1 MMPEP
6 ATIAASTAN
15 ATTDYRPAPGRFD
28 ALVDA
33 KGQPRP
39 GWALLLRELAALDP
53 AEHAGQVAAARRL
66 IRENGVTYNVYDEAE
81 GEARPWELDLVPYII
96 DAREWASLEAGLIQR
111 ARLADAIL
119 ADVYGARRLNAQG
132 LLPPHLVEGHPQFL
146 RPLIG
151 TTPPGGVRVH
161 LYAADLARA
170 PDGRWIVL
178 AERADAPA
186 GAGYALENRIVVSQ
200 AFPDLFRDLGV
211 HRVAQFF
218 NAFRESVLGLSSQ
231 SQPRGVLL
239 SPGPYNEAYF
249 EHAYLARYLGLTLV
263 EGDDLAVRE
272 GGVFLKTLA
281 GLEPIDVI
289 VRRVDSDFAD
299 PIEFRSDSALGVP
312 GLVEAARA
320 GKVVIAN
327 ALGGGL
333 VGSPGM
339 AAVLPTLCR
348 ALFGEELL
356 LNAETALWCGH
367 TAHRRAALAE
377 PDRYVFRDAFDARP
391 LYAKGSTARFW
402 RDLDETGR
410 DRLVDLLH
418 RRGATLVAQEVLPL
432 GTAPTLEDGRLVP
445 RTAALR
451 AFVAWTPQG
460 YVVMPGGLTRV
471 APDADT
477 RAITM
482 QSGGASKDT
491 WVLGEGPSDGFT
503 LLRSVEE
510 PQAIRRQADEA
521 PSRAM
526 DNLFWLG
533 RYTERAEQLVRVL
546 RAVLRRLGDD
556 TNLAASATA
565 AGLARR
571 LLVPQAQ
578 VSDSATA
585 EAEEADVS
593 SLSDK
598 LMAAIF
604 ARRRSFGLQR
614 LLVSVQRTG
623 WAVRDRLSLDTW
635 RSILS
640 FTSGEGLPHPDLE
653 DDETPEAAD
662 AQSYLD
668 GLVRRTAALS
678 GLVAENTTR
687 GRNYLF
693 LELGRRIERAANLAW
708 LQRQLLVTPEGDET
722 AELQLLL
729 EIADSGMTYRYRY
742 FGVFQAAPVI
752 DLLLLDEANPRS
764 VAFQVETLQA
774 HVAQLPRSNLTQAR
788 GQDRKVVGQLLQRLA
803 NADPLRLARQDASGR
818 REQLSE
824 LLQLV
829 QDSTTRLS
837 DVITQT
843 YFRHSTNRRAG
854 SAPRL
859 DALGGHYI

>member
-1 MMPEP
+1 MPEP
-6 ATIAASTAN
+6 ASPAAAVAATAYD
-15 ATTDYRPAPGRFD
+15 TPPGRYD
-28 ALVDA
+28 ALVD
-33 KGQPRP
+33 GQGRPRAAWSP
-39 GWALLLRELAALDP
+39 LLRELTGLDRD
-53 AEHAGQVAAARRL
+53 EHARRVAAARRL
-66 IRENGVTYNVYDEAE
+66 IRENGVTYNVYDEE
-81 GEARPWELDLVPYII
+81 GGSARPWELDLVPYVIE
-96 DAREWASLEAGLIQR
+96 AREWAALEAGLIQR

-119 ADVYGARRLNAQG
+119 ADVYGPRRMQAMG

-151 TTPPGGVRVH
+151 ATPPGGVRVH

-170 PDGRWIVL
+170 PDGSWVVL

-200 AFPDLFRDLGV
+200 AFPELFRDQGV
-211 HRVAQFF
+211 RRVAQFF
-218 NAFRESVLGLSSQ
+218 AAFREAVLSLSPQ
-231 SQPRGVLL
+231 AQPRGVLL

-249 EHAYLARYLGLTLV
+249 EHAYLARYLGLALV

-312 GLVEAARA
+312 GLAEAARA
-320 GKVVIAN
+320 GQVVIAN
-327 ALGGGL
+327 ALGGGII
-333 VGSPGM
+333 GSPGM
-339 AAVLPTLCR
+339 AAVLPALCR
-348 ALFGEELL
+348 ALFGEELR

-367 TAHRRAALAE
+367 PSHRRAALAE
-377 PDRYVFRDAFDARP
+377 PERYVFRDAFDTRP
-391 LYAKGSTARFW
+391 LFAKGSTAQFW
-402 RDLDETGR
+402 RELDEAGR

-418 RRGATLVAQEVLPL
+418 RRGAALVAQEVLPL
-432 GTAPTLEDGRLVP
+432 GTAPILEEGRLAP

-460 YVVMPGGLTRV
+460 YLVMPGGLTRV

-477 RAITM
+477 RAVTM

-491 WVLGEGPSDGFT
+491 WVLGEGPVDGFS
-503 LLRSVEE
+503 LLRPAEE
-510 PQAIRRQADEA
+510 PLAIRRQADEA

-533 RYTERAEQLVRVL
+533 RYAERAEELVRVL
-546 RAVLRRLGDD
+546 RALVRRLGDD
-556 TNLAASATA
+556 TSLGGGTTVAS
-565 AGLARR
+565 LARR

-578 VSDSATA
+578 VSEGAAA
-585 EAEEADVS
+585 EAAAGDHSRLAGEL
-593 SLSDK
+593 LS
-598 LMAAIF
+598 AVF
-604 ARRRSFGLQR
+604 SRRRQAFGLQR
-614 LLVSVQRTG
+614 TLTGVQRTA

-635 RSILS
+635 RSLLS
-640 FTSGEGLPHPDLE
+640 FTDGEGLPRPDLE
-653 DDETPEAAD
+653 SGEVPEPAD

-668 GLVRRTAALS
+668 GLVRRAAALS
-678 GLVAENTTR
+678 GLAAENTTR

-693 LELGRRIERAANLAW
+693 MELGRRIERAANLAW
-708 LQRQLLVTPEGDET
+708 LLRQLLVTAESEET

-742 FGVFQAAPVI
+742 LGVFQAAPVI

-788 GQDRKVVGQLLQRLA
+788 GQDRKVVAQLLQRLA

-818 REQLSE
+818 RAQLAE

-829 QDSTTRLS
+829 QASTTRLS
-837 DVITQT
+837 DIVTQT
-843 YFRHSTNRRAG
+843 YFRHSTSRRAG

-859 DALGGHYI
+859 DALGGGVF

>member
-1 MMPEP
+1 MPEP
-6 ATIAASTAN
+6 ATLAEPAPA
-15 ATTDYRPAPGRFD
+15 YRPAAGRYD
-28 ALVDA
+28 ALFDGA
-33 KGQPRP
+33 GKPRP
-39 GWALLLRELAALDP
+39 GWAPLLKEIAALD
-53 AEHAGQVAAARRL
+53 ATEHARRVTAARRL
-66 IRENGVTYNVYDEAE
+66 IRENGVTYNVYDEAG

-96 DAREWASLEAGLIQR
+96 DAKEWARLEAGLIQR

-119 ADVYGARRLNAQG
+119 ADVYGPRRLHALG

-146 RPLIG
+146 RPLMG
-151 TTPPGGVRVH
+151 ATPPSGVRVH
-161 LYAADLARA
+161 LYAVDLARA
-170 PDGRWIVL
+170 PDGRWTVL

-186 GAGYALENRIVVSQ
+186 GAGYALENRIVISQ
-200 AFPDLFRDLGV
+200 AFPELFRDMKV
-211 HRVAQFF
+211 RRVAQFF
-218 NAFRESVLGLSSQ
+218 AAFREAVLGLSPQ

-249 EHAYLARYLGLTLV
+249 EHAYLARYLGLALV

-299 PIEFRSDSALGVP
+299 PIEFRSDSQLGVP
-312 GLVEAARA
+312 GLAEAARA

-356 LNAETALWCGH
+356 LNAETALWCGNP
-367 TAHRRAALAE
+367 THRRAALGE
-377 PDRYVFRDAFDARP
+377 PDRYVFRDAFDTRP

-402 RDLDETGR
+402 RDLSEAGR

-432 GTAPTLEDGRLVP
+432 GTAPILEEGRLQP

-471 APDADT
+471 APDDAN
-477 RAITM
+477 RAVTM

-491 WVLGEGPSDGFT
+491 WVLGEGPADDFS
-503 LLRSVEE
+503 LLRSVGEAL
-510 PQAIRRQADEA
+510 PIRRQADEA

-556 TNLAASATA
+556 VNLSAGATA

-578 VSDSATA
+578 VSETAATDAASANVTRLVD
-585 EAEEADVS
+585 E
-593 SLSDK
+593 

-604 ARRRSFGLQR
+604 SRRRSFGLQR
-614 LLVSVQRTG
+614 LLGSVQRTG

-640 FTSGEGLPHPDLE
+640 FTGGEGLPQPDLDGGQE
-653 DDETPEAAD
+653 PDPVD

-668 GLVRRTAALS
+668 GLIRRTAALS
-678 GLVAENTTR
+678 GLAAENTTR

-693 LELGRRIERAANLAW
+693 LELGRRVERAANLAW
-708 LQRQLLVTPEGDET
+708 LLRQVLVTAEGDEVP
-722 AELQLLL
+722 ELQLLL

-742 FGVFQAAPVI
+742 FGVFQPAPVI

-774 HVAQLPRSNLTQAR
+774 HVAQLPRSNMTQAR
-788 GQDRKVVGQLLQRLA
+788 GQDRKIVAQLLQRLA
-803 NADPLRLARQDASGR
+803 NADPVRLARQDASGR
-818 REQLSE
+818 REHLAE

-829 QDSTTRLS
+829 QDSTMRLS

-843 YFRHSTNRRAG
+843 YFRHSTSRRAG

-859 DALGGHYI
+859 DAFGGQFA